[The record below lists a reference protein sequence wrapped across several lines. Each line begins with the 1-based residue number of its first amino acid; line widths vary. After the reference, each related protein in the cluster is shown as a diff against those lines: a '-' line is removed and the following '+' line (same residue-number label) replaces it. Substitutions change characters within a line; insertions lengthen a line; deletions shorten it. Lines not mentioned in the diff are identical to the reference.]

1 MDEKIQQVNFSD
13 TDYKT
18 LVLVGLTGVG
28 KSSIASYLMGHELK
42 WYNDKYNE
50 TKMRKTPIEND
61 PFPIGII
68 LKKKLL

>member
-28 KSSIASYLMGHELK
+28 KSTIASYLMGHELK

-50 TKMRKTPIEND
+50 SKIIKTPIEND